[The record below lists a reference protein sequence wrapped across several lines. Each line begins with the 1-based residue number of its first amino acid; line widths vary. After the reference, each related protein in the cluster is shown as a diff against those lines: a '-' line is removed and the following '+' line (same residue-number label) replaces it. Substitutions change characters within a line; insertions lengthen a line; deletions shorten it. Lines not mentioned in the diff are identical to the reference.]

1 MVTIVCRKQT
11 VPLAVALDTPL
22 NLLGKCEKE
31 LDTEKLVSLDTKNAR
46 NLVWASELV
55 EEGLTTLDDLFLLPT
70 ALYAAAKTKDE
81 LEWSLCL
88 KQLKS
93 QSGTDVDRL
102 DSVGSR
108 STSMNS
114 LAASRS
120 LAAMSKLQSAAAKK
134 MLSRKQQLEEE
145 LQMLEHRIEAELD
158 LDLSEK
164 EGTSLFGKVFSTKK
178 ASPSPGPST
187 SK

>member
-93 QSGTDVDRL
+93 QSADVDRL

>member
-70 ALYAAAKTKDE
+70 ALYAAAKTKEASSQEDNTE
-81 LEWSLCL
+81 SWFAICSIGKFPESCL
-88 KQLKS
+88 LPGNPS
-93 QSGTDVDRL
+93 ADGSSERSSGVQR
-102 DSVGSR
+102 
-108 STSMNS
+108 
-114 LAASRS
+114 
-120 LAAMSKLQSAAAKK
+120 KK
-134 MLSRKQQLEEE
+134 P
-145 LQMLEHRIEAELD
+145 
-158 LDLSEK
+158 
-164 EGTSLFGKVFSTKK
+164 T
-178 ASPSPGPST
+178 
-187 SK
+187 